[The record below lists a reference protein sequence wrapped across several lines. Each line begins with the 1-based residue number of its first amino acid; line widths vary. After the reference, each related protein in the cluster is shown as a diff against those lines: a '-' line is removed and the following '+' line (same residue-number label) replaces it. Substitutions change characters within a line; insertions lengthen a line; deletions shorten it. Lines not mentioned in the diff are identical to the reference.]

1 MEDLGCIS
9 PLPPLH
15 LGKATPERPGCLRR
29 ETTQRNHKTSEENT
43 FLVLTLDQRLE
54 LREDLESM
62 DETAPTY
69 EIKQFNSNTDN

>member
-1 MEDLGCIS
+1 M
-9 PLPPLH
+9 
-15 LGKATPERPGCLRR
+15 RR